1 MLLREEQVVLVGIWH
16 DKVLIPKVLHG
27 GVQVENELIFYVVT
41 LKILPFNFPLGQWW
55 RNNEL
60 TSQNLNLIE

>member
-41 LKILPFNFPLGQWW
+41 LKILPFNFPLGQ
-55 RNNEL
+55 
-60 TSQNLNLIE
+60 